1 MIRFFLDN
9 YYILETWAIGSSVAF
24 FKLHISYRDE
34 TRTDEER
41 RRDARAVTWSSGV
54 EIRY

>member
-1 MIRFFLDN
+1 MIVFFSTT
-9 YYILETWAIGSSVAF
+9 ILETWAIGRSVAF

-41 RRDARAVTWSSGV
+41 RRDARAVTWSSGM